1 MTRYRRDLLHLME
14 KREFNSISCTK
25 IDTFFSLELWGLI
38 TILWIFTDFLLSNYA
53 FTLEITAL
61 V

>member
-1 MTRYRRDLLHLME
+1 ME